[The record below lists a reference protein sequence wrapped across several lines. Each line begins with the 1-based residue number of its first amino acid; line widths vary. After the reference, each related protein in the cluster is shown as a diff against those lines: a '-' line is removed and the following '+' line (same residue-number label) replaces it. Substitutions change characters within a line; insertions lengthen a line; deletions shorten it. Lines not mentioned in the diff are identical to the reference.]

1 MVVDAGVLLRGL
13 LNVLIFVA
21 NLAGGLVIGV
31 ALLRGLFAYLR
42 DLVWAGGGEAPR
54 EAIRLSLGRSLALG
68 LEFQLGA
75 DILGTALDPGPEEIG
90 ALAAIVLLRTVLNF
104 FLDRELEAA
113 ERRAATTVTL
123 AGSAAGALPR
133 RSAGGAGDVDS

>member
-1 MVVDAGVLLRGL
+1 MELDAGALLRGL
-13 LNVLIFVA
+13 LTVLIFVA

-31 ALLRGLFAYLR
+31 GLVRGLFVYLR
-42 DLVWAGGGEAPR
+42 DQVRSRGSEAPR
-54 EAIRLSLGRSLALG
+54 EVIRLSLGRSLALA

-90 ALAAIVLLRTVLNF
+90 ALAAIVILRTVLNF

-113 ERRAATTVTL
+113 ERRVAAEQ
-123 AGSAAGALPR
+123 P
-133 RSAGGAGDVDS
+133 